1 MNTNTLSQQQTEN
14 KFIQNLEYEEYLKD
28 NNTEPTSQELEQ
40 MEKVFCK
47 SSILKKSSLT
57 PVNTFHYQPLQGA

>member
-1 MNTNTLSQQQTEN
+1 MKVNSLTQQQTEN
-14 KFIQNLEYEEYLKD
+14 KFVQNLSYEEYLRD
-28 NNTEPTSQELEQ
+28 NDKEPNSDELND

-47 SSILKKSSLT
+47 SCILKKSSLT